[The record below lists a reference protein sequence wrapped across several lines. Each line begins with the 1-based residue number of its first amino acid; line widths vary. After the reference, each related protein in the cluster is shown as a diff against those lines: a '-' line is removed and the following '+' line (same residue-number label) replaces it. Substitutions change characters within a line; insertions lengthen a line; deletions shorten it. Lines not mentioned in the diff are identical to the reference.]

1 VTAKPLRRTGFQ
13 ALWRDLTPR
22 VLGAVVRRYGHFEL
36 AEEAVQEA
44 LIAADTQWQR
54 DGPPDDPRAWLIA
67 VAARRMTD
75 LLRSEGSRRRR
86 EEEVFALGNPLL
98 DAPGAPAAG
107 APDRTA
113 DADDTLALMLMCCH
127 PALSQAS
134 QVSLTLRAVGGLT
147 TREIAQGFLI
157 PESTMGQRIS
167 RAKASIRDAGTA
179 FTLPLPAEL
188 PDRLDALMRV
198 IYLIFNEGYTASSGP
213 SLQRTDLSREA
224 IRLGRLL
231 RLARPADGEV
241 AGLLALMLLTDARR
255 PARESIDGALVP
267 LADQDRTRWDADAI
281 REGLDIMTESLR
293 RNLIGPYQIQ
303 AAIAALHSEAAA
315 AEATDWPQILALY
328 DLLTLV
334 QPGPM
339 VDLSRAVA
347 VAMTSG
353 PAAGVQALDDLRD
366 QRALRHHRFAAV
378 RAHLLEMNGDAD
390 GARAEYLRAAELTVS
405 IPERQFL
412 AGRAAGLRRDPAA
425 PGGRRT
431 TAGPIGDAPA
441 SSAPGSGRG
450 EPLRPLRSE

>member
-1 VTAKPLRRTGFQ
+1 MPEPLDSNRFEK
-13 ALWRDLTPR
+13 LCRDLTPR
-22 VLGAVVRRYGHFEL
+22 VLGAVVRRFGHFEL

-44 LIAADTQWQR
+44 LIAAATQWRR

-86 EEEVFALGNPLL
+86 EEEVFALGDALL
-98 DAPGAPAAG
+98 DPHGAPASDGVDGAAG
-107 APDRTA
+107 T
-113 DADDTLALMLMCCH
+113 DDTLTVMLMCCH
-127 PALSQAS
+127 PVLRQAS

-147 TREIAQGFLI
+147 TREIAQAFLI
-157 PESTMGQRIS
+157 PEPTMAQRIS
-167 RAKASIRDAGTA
+167 RAKASIRDAGTT
-179 FTLPLPAEL
+179 FELPLPDEL
-188 PDRLDALMRV
+188 PERLDALMRV

-231 RLARPADGEV
+231 RLARPGDGEV

-267 LADQDRTRWDADAI
+267 LADQDRTRWDSAAI
-281 REGLDIMTESLR
+281 GEGIEITTNSLR
-293 RNLIGPYQIQ
+293 RNPIGPYQIQ
-303 AAIAALHSEAAA
+303 AAIAALHSEASAA
-315 AEATDWPQILALY
+315 GATDWPQILALY
-328 DLLTLV
+328 DLLRLA

-347 VAMTSG
+347 VAMTNG
-353 PAAGVQALDDLRD
+353 PRAGL
-366 QRALRHHRFAAV
+366 RALEELQDPRARRHHRFAAV
-378 RAHLLEMNGDAD
+378 RAHLLEMDGDAD

-412 AGRAAGLRRDPAA
+412 IERAARLSPV
-425 PGGRRT
+425 
-431 TAGPIGDAPA
+431 
-441 SSAPGSGRG
+441 
-450 EPLRPLRSE
+450 

>member
-1 VTAKPLRRTGFQ
+1 VTPEPLGSNGFA
-13 ALWRDLTPR
+13 ALCRDLTPR
-22 VLGAVVRRYGHFEL
+22 VLSAVVRRFGHFEL

-44 LIAADTQWQR
+44 LIAAATQWRR
-54 DGPPDDPRAWLIA
+54 DGPPDDPPAWLIL

-86 EEEVFALGNPLL
+86 EEEVFALGGALL
-98 DAPGAPAAG
+98 DPHGAPASDGPNGTAG
-107 APDRTA
+107 I
-113 DADDTLALMLMCCH
+113 DDTLTLMLMCCH

-147 TREIAQGFLI
+147 TREIAQAFLI
-157 PESTMGQRIS
+157 PEPTMAQRIS
-167 RAKASIRDAGTA
+167 RAKACIRDAGTT
-179 FTLPLPAEL
+179 FELPLPQEL
-188 PDRLDALMRV
+188 PERLDALMRV

-231 RLARPADGEV
+231 RLARPGDGEV

-255 PARESIDGALVP
+255 SARESIDGALVP

-281 REGLDIMTESLR
+281 GEGTAIMTQSLR
-293 RNLIGPYQIQ
+293 SNPIGPYQIQ
-303 AAIAALHSEAAA
+303 AAIAALHSEVTATD
-315 AEATDWPQILALY
+315 ATDWPQILALY
-328 DLLTLV
+328 DLLRLA

-347 VAMTSG
+347 VAMTNG
-353 PAAGVQALDDLRD
+353 PRAGLRALEELQDLRA
-366 QRALRHHRFAAV
+366 RRHHRFAAV
-378 RAHLLEMNGDAD
+378 RAHLLEMDGDAD

-412 AGRAAGLRRDPAA
+412 IERAARLSPV
-425 PGGRRT
+425 
-431 TAGPIGDAPA
+431 
-441 SSAPGSGRG
+441 
-450 EPLRPLRSE
+450 